1 MAQGTYALN
10 LFSYHSVQVYRD
22 KEGKAVSREELEA
35 ARKAELE
42 KKAKERETPEWAA
55 GLRQQREAADRRAA
69 MAAEAAKPFARSKC
83 ASDQQGRLLV
93 PSVSWPYDC
102 SGVDRAMLL
111 TSSEYICRALRPM
124 CTSC

>member
-1 MAQGTYALN
+1 MRLKLAPLPFRAQV
-10 LFSYHSVQVYRD
+10 FRD

-55 GLRQQREAADRRAA
+55 GLRQQRDAAERRAA

-83 ASDQQGRLLV
+83 AAYKPWQ
-93 PSVSWPYDC
+93 
-102 SGVDRAMLL
+102 
-111 TSSEYICRALRPM
+111 RPG
-124 CTSC
+124 TERVVAS